1 MHACELDGAFGG
13 DSSSEVLK
21 RGDLHLVITEVI
33 PIGGGVDRKK
43 KKKNYCAVQYLNEGL
58 SSVLQPAS

>member
-1 MHACELDGAFGG
+1 MHACELDGAFSG

-33 PIGGGVDRKK
+33 PTGCGVDRKK
-43 KKKNYCAVQYLNEGL
+43 ESYCAVQYLNEGL